1 MTKQLLND
9 DILFIILVFLILFL
23 IFFIYY
29 VEYIKN
35 NDTKRNNNVELQIV
49 KGDIKCK
56 SNKER
61 FSTIESEIENLKGVI
76 ERVIGCENKIKDLVP
91 SNEVNNEETL
101 CEIANKI
108 ENKFANKIKHL
119 LSSNKNEYLSYQEML
134 YSIENKFTNEIKELL
149 SSNKKSNEEMLCI
162 IENKIEN
169 KVKELLSI
177 NRSEYL
183 NIQVKYEGRLCEIS
197 NKLQSLESKIRQY
210 TRKEDSFMIK
220 KEIENLFLNIEI
232 LNNNMNT
239 QILNNQIIFNQLDTL
254 SDKTEYMFYITWAFK
269 FKYKISNY
277 NIKIIYTNYLL
288 LYECLM
294 IVNLTNIIGVI
305 INLSYLSIKS
315 LSNRFFNKNHIKNI
329 NIPAEPGCC
338 SVLSLIP
345 PKNCS
350 LTFKN
355 SRQYNGFL
363 YVIIFF

>member
-76 ERVIGCENKIKDLVP
+76 ERVIGCENKIKDLLP
-91 SNEVNNEETL
+91 SNEESNEETL

-149 SSNKKSNEEMLCI
+149 SSNKKSNEEMFCA
-162 IENKIEN
+162 IEN

-220 KEIENLFLNIEI
+220 KEIENVFSNIEI
-232 LNNNMNT
+232 LNNNMNA

-254 SDKTEYMFYITWAFK
+254 SDKTEY
-269 FKYKISNY
+269 
-277 NIKIIYTNYLL
+277 
-288 LYECLM
+288 
-294 IVNLTNIIGVI
+294 
-305 INLSYLSIKS
+305 
-315 LSNRFFNKNHIKNI
+315 
-329 NIPAEPGCC
+329 
-338 SVLSLIP
+338 VLHHM
-345 PKNCS
+345 
-350 LTFKN
+350 
-355 SRQYNGFL
+355 GFQ
-363 YVIIFF
+363 VQIQDI